1 MCSNRAANGGREE
14 SSHQIINSHTHTH
27 IIHTHTHTSFT
38 CGRVGKEHSHQH
50 CGGNKRQAKQR
61 PASHCCCWHCL
72 QATRFEVRVEMVQNQ
87 QAKDCLC
94 LQRGKQTNKQTILA
108 SQNALQP
115 KKSQETLQGACLQKH
130 CSSFIEKALRTL
142 LSLIH
147 DCTERAATQETHGA
161 LATKTL
167 KQTTGTN
174 MPVNLLPA
182 TIHHSNLN
190 WRCSTNLQPPKHTHR
205 HTDTITLTD
214 PRKPTQTHFHKQPE
228 TVFEAW
234 ASFFEP
240 HNNSNNNTSTL
251 GNTN

>member
-1 MCSNRAANGGREE
+1 MWCCLERLCEWIGRACAAIARQMGGGKRAVIR
-14 SSHQIINSHTHTH
+14 SSIHTHTH
-27 IIHTHTHTSFT
+27 TSFTHTHHSHTHTSFT

-61 PASHCCCWHCL
+61 PASHCCCCCHCL
-72 QATRFEVRVEMVQNQ
+72 QATRFEVRVDFEMVQNQ

-115 KKSQETLQGACLQKH
+115 KKSPRCMLAKH

-147 DCTERAATQETHGA
+147 DCNERAATQETHGA

-167 KQTTGTN
+167 NRQ
-174 MPVNLLPA
+174 PA
-182 TIHHSNLN
+182 
-190 WRCSTNLQPPKHTHR
+190 
-205 HTDTITLTD
+205 
-214 PRKPTQTHFHKQPE
+214 PTCP
-228 TVFEAW
+228 
-234 ASFFEP
+234 
-240 HNNSNNNTSTL
+240 
-251 GNTN
+251 

>member
-1 MCSNRAANGGREE
+1 MNGLVGHVQQSRGKWGEGREQ
-14 SSHQIINSHTHTH
+14 SSDHQFTHTHTSFT
-27 IIHTHTHTSFT
+27 HTHHSHTHTSFT

-50 CGGNKRQAKQR
+50 CGSNKRQAKQR
-61 PASHCCCWHCL
+61 PASHCCCCCHCL

-214 PRKPTQTHFHKQPE
+214 PRKPTQTHSQTTRNCF
-228 TVFEAW
+228 
-234 ASFFEP
+234 
-240 HNNSNNNTSTL
+240 
-251 GNTN
+251 